1 VLEQIADQR
10 RGIDRRV
17 KPVSFRFPDRR
28 LGFVRR
34 QTPGTP
40 ARTAYHRTLA
50 AYRSQPRA
58 LAAVL
63 VTVALLN
70 VADLALT
77 LRALQLGAVELNPIM
92 AALLGTDP
100 LLASVFKLAVG
111 FGVVAA
117 MWAMRRYRR
126 VLEASL
132 LLLGGFTLLVGYS
145 VTMVVIAG

>member
-1 VLEQIADQR
+1 MLEQMVDQR
-10 RGIDRRV
+10 RGADRRV

-34 QTPGTP
+34 QTQGTQV
-40 ARTAYHRTLA
+40 RTAYHRTLA

-63 VTVALLN
+63 VTVAVLN

-100 LLASVFKLAVG
+100 MLASVFKLAIG
-111 FGVVAA
+111 FGVVGA

-126 VLEASL
+126 VLEGSL
-132 LLLGGFTLLVGYS
+132 LLLGGFTLLIAYS
-145 VTMVVIAG
+145 LTMLVISG